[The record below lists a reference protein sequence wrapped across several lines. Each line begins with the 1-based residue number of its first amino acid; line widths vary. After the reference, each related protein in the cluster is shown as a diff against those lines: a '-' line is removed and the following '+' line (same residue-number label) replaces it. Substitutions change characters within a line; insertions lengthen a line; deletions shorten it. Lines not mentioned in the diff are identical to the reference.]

1 MTGALNVLRQSAVE
15 LLGEY
20 GLYAVTAMEPAAR
33 KRWDG
38 PVVAVSLSRV
48 ACGDGGFQDYL
59 GLRTD
64 PETGEKSEL
73 YGKSVELTVAMDI
86 YAPRD
91 GGEAACQEA
100 MALLAEAVTGRGVG
114 GLAVREVS
122 AGRVEF
128 VERDGLYRLPVS
140 CLCKGW
146 MVARV
151 DSSGTFV
158 DFEVKGRMV

>member
-1 MTGALNVLRQSAVE
+1 MNGALNGLRQAAVE

-48 ACGDGGFQDYL
+48 VCAAGGFQDYL
-59 GLRTD
+59 GLWTD
-64 PETGEKSEL
+64 PETGEESER
-73 YGKSVELTVAMDI
+73 YGKGIELTLALDI

-91 GGEAACQEA
+91 GGESACQET
-100 MALLAEAVTGRGVG
+100 MAVLAEAVACRGIG
-114 GLAVREVS
+114 GVPALELL

-128 VERDGLYRLPVS
+128 LEQDGLYRLPVS

-146 MVARV
+146 LVARA
-151 DSSGTFV
+151 DTSGAFV
-158 DFEVKGRMV
+158 DFEVRGRMM